1 MNKRNT
7 MSRRNT
13 TSRRNPQPMNRKR
26 TGTFGVSFPLNNNIP
41 PRLPVSNKNKRVS
54 FKDLQNGKNSA
65 SKPRENSRTNSQKSM
80 TQKNR
85 GSNPLIDELKFNFTD
100 PLKINTNLVKIKNDV
115 LSDYIHYLVELKT
128 MSQTPKSIFTSKT
141 KISDVIDS
149 IDKKLGQLQKIKDGD
164 LQRENRGPF

>member
-1 MNKRNT
+1 MSKRNT
-7 MSRRNT
+7 M
-13 TSRRNPQPMNRKR
+13 SRRNPQPMNRKR
-26 TGTFGVSFPLNNNIP
+26 SSRFGISLNNNPTP

-54 FKDLQNGKNSA
+54 FKVLQNSV

-85 GSNPLIDELKFNFTD
+85 GSNPLIEESKFNFTD

-115 LSDYIHYLVELKT
+115 LSDYINYLVELKT

-164 LQRENRGPF
+164 LQRENR